1 MAVAWVVSCT
11 TPDSL
16 RDVLK
21 RGGFPTI
28 VNKPLYE
35 SKLQRLLR
43 TLAHPPHA
51 EPSTSRS
58 YLPPQSTSGPS
69 SSRLW
74 RCSSSEWE
82 EEDFVPARSPPRTT
96 ARNSLEESGEDVFV
110 AADNLIPLYGGP
122 ALREGDQILKGMQVR
137 PRGTGPRVKAQN
149 RFPRPAL
156 RRLARFVLLP
166 HASAVVIGR
175 PILMASS
182 CGRWLAGPP
191 CQEASALRLAFR
203 LPFLPALFP
212 LSVPLA
218 AVATLSFLPPGA
230 RGGGQPRPPD
240 AVCQD
245 RGQAGGTGGDGQ

>member
-1 MAVAWVVSCT
+1 VVSCN

-21 RGGFPTI
+21 RGGFPVI

-43 TLAHPPHA
+43 TLAHPPHG

-110 AADNLIPLYGGP
+110 AADNLIPLYGAHGP
-122 ALREGDQILKGMQVR
+122 HESDQILKGMQVR
-137 PRGTGPRVKAQN
+137 PRGTGPRLKAQSRVETN
-149 RFPRPAL
+149 APPCP
-156 RRLARFVLLP
+156 VLHSVVQLP
-166 HASAVVIGR
+166 CANTLLIGR
-175 PILMASS
+175 PGIPLSSS
-182 CGRWLAGPP
+182 CDRWQPGLLVGRSPLFLWPVGCLPSVMLAL
-191 CQEASALRLAFR
+191 SA
-203 LPFLPALFP
+203 
-212 LSVPLA
+212 PLA
-218 AVATLSFLPPGA
+218 VVATLSFLPPGA